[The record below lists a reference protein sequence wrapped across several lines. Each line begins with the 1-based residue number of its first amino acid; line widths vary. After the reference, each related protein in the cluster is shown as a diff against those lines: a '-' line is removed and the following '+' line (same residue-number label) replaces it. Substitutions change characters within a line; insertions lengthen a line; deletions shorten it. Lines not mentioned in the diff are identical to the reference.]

1 MKHQIHLT
9 DQQLVK
15 MYAAGDNQAFETLL
29 FRHKD
34 KVYTYIFH
42 ILRNRELSED
52 IFQETFIKAIN
63 VIREGRYTDSGKFLP
78 WINRIAYNMIID
90 HFRKSKRENVF
101 TCDDEEMFQQFLSTE
116 QSVEDVLVH
125 EQLLGDVVQLLDYLP
140 QTQHDVV
147 RMRVFEELSFLE
159 IAAETNVSL
168 NTALG
173 RMRYALI
180 NLRKLAVEKDIL
192 AC

>member
-180 NLRKLAVEKDIL
+180 NLRKLAVEKNIL